1 MSINMTENPNTST
14 KKSEDEGSNTL
25 NPPPQSQQDI
35 YPEVSGRFKG
45 MIIWLGLAFVV
56 MVFLVQHYSGYN

>member
-1 MSINMTENPNTST
+1 MTINLNTST
-14 KKSEDEGSNTL
+14 KKSEVEESNTL
-25 NPPPQSQQDI
+25 ITPSRQTKQEI

>member
-1 MSINMTENPNTST
+1 MTTNPNTST
-14 KKSEDEGSNTL
+14 KKSEDQESKAL
-25 NPPPQSQQDI
+25 IPSQQPEQDI
-35 YPEVSGRFKG
+35 YPEVSGRFRG

>member
-1 MSINMTENPNTST
+1 MTTKPDRDANNTEASHPV
-14 KKSEDEGSNTL
+14 NT
-25 NPPPQSQQDI
+25 PPQAQQDI
-35 YPEVSGRFKG
+35 YPEVNGRFKG